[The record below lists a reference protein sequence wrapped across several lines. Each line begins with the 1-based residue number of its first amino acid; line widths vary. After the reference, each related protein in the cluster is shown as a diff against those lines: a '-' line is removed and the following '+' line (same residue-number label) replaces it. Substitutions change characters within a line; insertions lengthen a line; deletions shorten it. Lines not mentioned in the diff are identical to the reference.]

1 MECKAMASGK
11 WMEHAG
17 GPLSR
22 VLIEREANE
31 KDVQS
36 FRSTLFTGPKVFSTE
51 RWDFWR
57 EKWQAWSAAKAEEL
71 GKRSVVNETTDGRG
85 R

>member
-1 MECKAMASGK
+1 
-11 WMEHAG
+11 MEHAG

-51 RWDFWR
+51 R
-57 EKWQAWSAAKAEEL
+57 
-71 GKRSVVNETTDGRG
+71 
-85 R
+85 